1 MHRVMNRF
9 LFSVGEPSGDIHG
22 ANLIRA
28 LRRQSPD
35 ATFTGLGGPLMKA
48 AGCDLIFPL
57 ADHPIMGV
65 SGALRAVPFLIGI
78 LRKLEEEIRRTKPSA
93 VILIDYPGFNWHVA
107 KLAKRLGVP
116 VVYYVPPQIWAWATH
131 RVRKMRKF
139 VDHVL
144 CSLPFEDT
152 WFKSRGVK
160 EAIYVGHPYFDDLK
174 SRTLDTTFSKD
185 QESISQAKRVVL
197 LPGSRSAEA
206 KLNTRLLL
214 RTAAKI
220 REQVPDVQIDVAAF
234 NEKIERLVRHVSE
247 QEKIPV
253 NVHVGRT
260 RELIHR
266 ADAAVSVSGSVSLEL
281 LYFDTPTVIVYHVNW
296 FWQKIFIP
304 IMVHTPYFTLVNLLA
319 GRRIFPEFVGPND
332 NSERIAGIISLWL
345 LDEEKRKQT
354 TDLMKKLKRL
364 YASPGASET
373 AARYILDRVIDVP
386 VEMKKAA

>member
-1 MHRVMNRF
+1 MGNRF

-28 LRRQSPD
+28 LRRRLPD
-35 ATFTGLGGPLMKA
+35 ATFTGLGGPLMKS

-65 SGALRAVPFLIGI
+65 GGALRAIPFLIGI
-78 LRKLEEEIRRTKPSA
+78 AKQLEEEIRREKPAA

-107 KLAKRLGVP
+107 KLSKRLGVP

-152 WFKSRGVK
+152 WFKSHGI
-160 EAIYVGHPYFDDLK
+160 EQASYVGHPFFDDLK
-174 SRTLDTTFSKD
+174 TKTLDDRFVEEANK
-185 QESISQAKRVVL
+185 IAPIKRVVL

-206 KLNTRLLL
+206 RLNTRSLL

-220 REQVPDVQIDVAAF
+220 RSAVPNVQIDVAAF
-234 NEKIERLVRHVSE
+234 NEKIEQLVHRVSKE
-247 QEKIPV
+247 EGIPID
-253 NVHVGRT
+253 VHVGKT
-260 RELIHR
+260 RELIHL

-281 LYFDTPTVIVYHVNW
+281 LYFNTPSVVVYHVNW

-304 IMVHTPYFTLVNLLA
+304 IMVHTPYVTLVNLLA
-319 GRRIFPEFVGPND
+319 GRRIFPEFIGPQD
-332 NSERIAGIISLWL
+332 NSATIAGIVSHWL
-345 LDEEKRKQT
+345 LNEEERKRT
-354 TDLMKKLKRL
+354 TDLMRKLKQL
-364 YASPGASET
+364 YASPGASDS
-373 AARYILDRVIDVP
+373 AARYIVERVLDLP
-386 VEMKKAA
+386 VEIKKAA

>member
-1 MHRVMNRF
+1 
-9 LFSVGEPSGDIHG
+9 VGEPSGDIHG

-28 LRRQSPD
+28 LCRRLPD
-35 ATFTGLGGPLMKA
+35 ATFTGLGGPLMKS

-65 SGALRAVPFLIGI
+65 TGALRAIPFLFGI
-78 LRKLEEEIRRTKPSA
+78 LKRLEAEIRREKPAA

-144 CSLPFEDT
+144 CTLPFEDT
-152 WFKSRGVK
+152 WFKSHGV
-160 EAIYVGHPYFDDLK
+160 EHASYVGHPFFDDLK
-174 SRTLDTTFSKD
+174 TKTLDDGFLEEEIKIGS
-185 QESISQAKRVVL
+185 AKRVVL

-206 KLNTRLLL
+206 RLNTRSLL

-220 REQVPDVQIDVAAF
+220 RNVIPDVQIDVAAF
-234 NEKIERLVRHVSE
+234 NEKIKRLVHRVSE
-247 QEKIPV
+247 EENVPV
-253 NVHVGRT
+253 DVHVGRT
-260 RELIHR
+260 RELIHL

-281 LYFDTPTVIVYHVNW
+281 LYFNTPSVVVYHVNW

-304 IMVHTPYFTLVNLLA
+304 IMIHTPYVTLVNLLA
-319 GRRIFPEFVGPND
+319 GRRIFPEFIGPQD
-332 NSERIAGIISLWL
+332 NSATIAGIVSDWL
-345 LDEEKRKQT
+345 LKEEGLRQT
-354 TDLMKKLKRL
+354 TDLMRKLKQL
-364 YASPGASET
+364 YASPGASES
-373 AARYILDRVIDVP
+373 AARYIVERVLDRS
-386 VEMKKAA
+386 VEIKKAA